1 MMMIDNIM
9 LDVIAGS
16 GSFALISIGLVFLAE
31 AFDTVFP
38 KVTLMETLVHNL
50 PQIIEKYKTELDGL
64 KVTVGKDS

>member
-1 MMMIDNIM
+1 MVDTIM
-9 LDVIAGS
+9 LDVATGAL
-16 GSFALISIGLVFLAE
+16 SFTLVSFGLMLLAE

-50 PQIIEKYKTELDGL
+50 PQIIEKYKAELDGL